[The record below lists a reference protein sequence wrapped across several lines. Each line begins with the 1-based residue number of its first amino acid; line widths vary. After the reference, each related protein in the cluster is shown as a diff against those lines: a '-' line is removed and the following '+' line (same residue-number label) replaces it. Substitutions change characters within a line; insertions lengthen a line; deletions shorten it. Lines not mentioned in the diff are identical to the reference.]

1 MAPVFIVGFNGK
13 LNYFHAMILA
23 TFSTLAKAYP
33 SRTILTSAS
42 GAIKEGERIALL
54 GVNGCGKTTLLEILA
69 GILEPDDGSLEI
81 PNIVRRGYL
90 PQTIEIAGEEILL
103 DYTMNGLDNLLAIQ
117 KRIDEIHDL
126 LTNDP
131 HNVQLL
137 KELGNLQKFFEGHGG
152 YDIESRAA
160 EVLRGLGFRDSDF
173 SMRVVELSGG
183 QRNRAALARTLIGAP
198 DLFLLD
204 EPTNHLD
211 ISGLEYLESYMR
223 SFKGGILYVSHDRT
237 FIQKTA
243 TSIWELTVG
252 RIASYPYGYDDY
264 LIEREKR
271 LEILNKTYV
280 AQKEFIEKT
289 EDFIRR
295 NIYGQKTRQAQSRR
309 KMLAKLERLERPPSA
324 GDVASIR
331 FTGASRSTRIVLQAE
346 NASFAYDKT
355 PIVRNL
361 TFEIE
366 RGDRIGLVGPNGC
379 GKTTLINL
387 IMGIL
392 EPQSG
397 RIELGKKLTIGYY
410 DQLTENLNPDSTP
423 LATIWEI
430 KPELNEGQ
438 VRSYLARFLF
448 RNDDVYRP
456 INSFS
461 GGEQSRLALARL
473 IATAPN
479 FLILDEPTNHLDIPS
494 REALE
499 DALAEFD
506 GTVLCVSHDR
516 YFLDNFAE
524 KIFSLDNGVLR
535 IFLGDFTYYR
545 EKISQEAEIA
555 KPAAAK
561 TMSNLPMNQRPREKR
576 VNPILIQKLDSQI
589 GGIEEQIVIVEDTL
603 QSLESASDWQKLSSL
618 LGERDRLYSELET
631 LYQKRQDY
639 LAQ

>member
-1 MAPVFIVGFNGK
+1 
-13 LNYFHAMILA
+13 MILA

-42 GAIKEGERIALL
+42 GAVKEGERIALL

-69 GILEPDDGSLEI
+69 GMLDPDDGSLEI
-81 PNIVRRGYL
+81 PNDVRRGYL
-90 PQTIEIAGEEILL
+90 PQTIEITGSEILL
-103 DYTMNGLDNLLAIQ
+103 DYTMNGLDNLLAVQ
-117 KRIDEIHDL
+117 KRIDEIHEL
-126 LTNDP
+126 LVADS
-131 HNVQLL
+131 HNEQLL
-137 KELGNLQKFFEGHGG
+137 RELGNLQKFFEGHGG
-152 YDIESRAA
+152 YNIESRAA
-160 EVLRGLGFRDSDF
+160 EVLRGLGFRDSEF
-173 SMRVVELSGG
+173 SMRVAELSGG

-252 RIASYPYGYDDY
+252 RIASYQCGYDDY
-264 LIEREKR
+264 IIEREKR
-271 LEILNKTYV
+271 LETLHKTYV
-280 AQKEFIEKT
+280 AQQEFIEKT

-309 KMLAKLERLERPPSA
+309 KMLAKLERVERPPSA

-331 FTGASRSTRIVLQAE
+331 FSGAARSTRIVVQAE
-346 NASFAYDKT
+346 KAGFAYDKT
-355 PIVRNL
+355 PIVRDL
-361 TFEIE
+361 TFEVE
-366 RGDRIGLVGPNGC
+366 RGDRIGLVGPNGS

-387 IMGIL
+387 IMGIF
-392 EPQSG
+392 EPQHG
-397 RIELGKKLTIGYY
+397 RLELGKKLTIGYY

-430 KPELNEGQ
+430 KPEFNEGQ

-456 INSFS
+456 VNSFS

-524 KIFSLDNGVLR
+524 KIFALDNGKVR

-545 EKISQEAEIA
+545 EKIAMEAENSKPVNA
-555 KPAAAK
+555 KSQ
-561 TMSNLPMNQRPREKR
+561 SNQAITQKPREKR

-589 GGIEEQIVIVEDTL
+589 SEIEDQIVTVEDTMHA
-603 QSLESASDWQKLSSL
+603 LESATDWQKLSSL
-618 LGERDRLYSELET
+618 LGERDRLYAELEA
-631 LYQKRQDY
+631 LYQKRQEY